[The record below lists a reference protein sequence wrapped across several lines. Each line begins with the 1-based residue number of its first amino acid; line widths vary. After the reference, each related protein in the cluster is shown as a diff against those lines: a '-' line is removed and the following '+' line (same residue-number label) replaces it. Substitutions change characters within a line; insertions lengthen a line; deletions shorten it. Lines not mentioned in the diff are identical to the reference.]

1 MTEQALAICEHME
14 RAFATNEPN
23 ANRRNILLHALEV
36 FVRKGIQGA
45 RIQDIAERAGFS
57 QGYVYR
63 YFRSKED
70 IFTRLVELAG
80 IGAGDTVRFAAGL
93 ELPAW
98 ERLLALAQA
107 MLAQQGMAALHWRLN
122 ALQASAADAL
132 PAQAVEAAQRTRGLP
147 VAALIPLLQEA
158 QRDGDVVA
166 GEPLMLS
173 IAFFSVLQGLGIA
186 RTQVSDAVPFPP
198 AALVLRFLQPIT
210 KQEKGI
216 SQYGEGV

>member
-1 MTEQALAICEHME
+1 MTPIHAICNHMEQAFEA
-14 RAFATNEPN
+14 NEPN

-36 FVRKGIQGA
+36 FARKGIQGA

-70 IFTRLVELAG
+70 IFARLVELAG

-107 MLAQQGMAALHWRLN
+107 MLSQQGMAALHWRLN
-122 ALQASAADAL
+122 ALQASATDAL
-132 PAQAVEAAQRTRGLP
+132 PTQAIEAAQRTRGLP

-158 QRDGDVVA
+158 QRDGDVIA
-166 GEPLMLS
+166 GQPLMLA

-198 AALVLRFLQPIT
+198 AELVLRFLQPIT
-210 KQEKGI
+210 KQEKEV
-216 SQYGEGV
+216 SRYGEGV